1 MLKRMLRVYHTL
13 GFVLSVEMMHYD
25 TSYWTLTF
33 DEATYS
39 SPTRKIIY
47 FIQVSACFDS
57 GQFDSMDLPD
67 FGIGIL
73 SVEWWH
79 LEYTL
84 LKHLTFGPAVP
95 KCAGDDDNKRFTYTN
110 FTRTM
115 LVIQRERGVLEDELS
130 QSLQAIHA
138 SKPTTSA

>member
-1 MLKRMLRVYHTL
+1 MQCACVCELIVDDFNPGDICDMLKRMLRVYHTL

-73 SVEWWH
+73 
-79 LEYTL
+79 
-84 LKHLTFGPAVP
+84 
-95 KCAGDDDNKRFTYTN
+95 C
-110 FTRTM
+110 
-115 LVIQRERGVLEDELS
+115 IRGVVAS
-130 QSLQAIHA
+130 RIHLIETPDVWTG
-138 SKPTTSA
+138 SPEVRG